1 MSKTVNCFI
10 PFADAKQVE
19 ATVAELK
26 SYDYLVK
33 TIYLL
38 QKEEGTDSV
47 EGCEVIKID
56 GLNSSKTIKKIAEH
70 ADADYVLLYTK
81 YDRLKFGVFA
91 LDRFVKIAEDTEA
104 GMLYAD
110 HYNGD
115 EPDRTKAPVI
125 DYQMGSLRDDF
136 DFGSVLFFCAEA
148 FKKAASMMKADYE
161 HAGLYDLRL
170 KLSQFAALEHI
181 NEFLYS
187 DIELDTRKSGE
198 KMFDYVDPRT
208 RGRQIE
214 MEQAVTEHLKEIG
227 GYLAPEFKHIEFG
240 EDKFAVEASVIIPVR
255 TRERTIADA
264 IESALMQKT
273 DFPFNVI
280 IIDNCS
286 TDRTT
291 EIIREDTHD
300 LFGFPSKGERALFD
314 MLMTVSGIGANT
326 ARMILSAFSASEV
339 RQIIATGNAKA
350 LSQVKGLGPKTAQR
364 VIVDLKDKVLKVELE
379 DGAPAG
385 VPLEIP
391 DMSSPAMEVKEE
403 AVGALT
409 MLGFPAAASG
419 KVADK
424 ILREDPTLPVEKVI
438 KLALKML

>member
-1 MSKTVNCFI
+1 MIDYIKGILSELTPTLAV
-10 PFADAKQVE
+10 VE
-19 ATVAELK
+19 AAGVGYAINIALPAY
-26 SYDYLVK
+26 SLLVG
-33 TIYLL
+33 
-38 QKEEGTDSV
+38 KEQQE
-47 EGCEVIKID
+47 C
-56 GLNSSKTIKKIAEH
+56 
-70 ADADYVLLYTK
+70 
-81 YDRLKFGVFA
+81 RL
-91 LDRFVKIAEDTEA
+91 
-104 GMLYAD
+104 
-110 HYNGD
+110 
-115 EPDRTKAPVI
+115 
-125 DYQMGSLRDDF
+125 S
-136 DFGSVLFFCAEA
+136 
-148 FKKAASMMKADYE
+148 
-161 HAGLYDLRL
+161 
-170 KLSQFAALEHI
+170 
-181 NEFLYS
+181 
-187 DIELDTRKSGE
+187 
-198 KMFDYVDPRT
+198 
-208 RGRQIE
+208 
-214 MEQAVTEHLKEIG
+214 
-227 GYLAPEFKHIEFG
+227 
-240 EDKFAVEASVIIPVR
+240 
-255 TRERTIADA
+255 
-264 IESALMQKT
+264 
-273 DFPFNVI
+273 
-280 IIDNCS
+280 
-286 TDRTT
+286 TT